1 MDEAKV
7 QSRNVRHAQS
17 QEAERP
23 DLKTISNN
31 SQQIN
36 AQFQE
41 TKISGG
47 GSQESGI
54 EVIETAYSR
63 TNAKKRI
70 MQRPPTAGG
79 PQDGQS

>member
-36 AQFQE
+36 A
-41 TKISGG
+41 
-47 GSQESGI
+47 
-54 EVIETAYSR
+54 
-63 TNAKKRI
+63 
-70 MQRPPTAGG
+70 
-79 PQDGQS
+79 